1 MSKKLRINSL
11 KYTAVFL
18 VFLSCPALAYIGP
31 GAGFAFMSSFLVVF
45 ASIFIAILI
54 LLTAPVRIL
63 IKALK
68 GKRKPSGIA
77 DRVIVVG
84 LDGLDPGLVSSMI
97 GEGELPNFRR
107 LKDEGG
113 FSPLATTCPPI
124 SPVAWSS
131 FMTGVSP
138 AKHNIYDF
146 LTPERKTY
154 FPVLSS
160 SEIKPSEKFIRIGQ
174 YRIPVGKPSL
184 RLLRKG
190 KPFWKVLGENGIFST
205 VIRVPITFPPEKF
218 SGHLLSAM
226 CVPDVKGTQ
235 GTFAFYT
242 SVDYDAEI
250 YEGGERFKVEVENR
264 SVAGRLT
271 GPANTVKEG
280 AGAASIPFR
289 ISWKEDEK
297 AILLRIQDQKIKLE
311 LNEYSEW
318 VQLKFRMGPRA
329 VVYGICRF
337 YLKSVEPDFELYVSP
352 VNIDPE
358 NPALPISNPVNYS
371 IYMSKMIGSYATL
384 GLAEDTW
391 ALNERIIDEEAF
403 LKQCYL
409 NHRER
414 EKMLFLALDRTK
426 KGACVCVFDST
437 DRIQHMFWRYHERC
451 EHQVLDGYDVY
462 KDAVRNIYR
471 ESDRLVGRVMERMK
485 KKDVLIV
492 MSDHG
497 FKSFRRG
504 VDVNAWLEK
513 NGYLFRRKDAVG
525 GSWLRD
531 VDWSRTKAYALGLAG
546 IYLNIKG
553 REKQGIVEPAEAA
566 SLRSEIAGKLGG
578 LVDEETGE
586 TAVLEGYDLYGVMKG
601 PYLENGPD
609 VIVGYNKGYRA
620 SWDCAV
626 GKLSGKLFENNTKSW
641 SGDHCVDPR
650 LVPGCFFCSTGING
664 NRPGMVDI
672 APSIM
677 DLLGVKPPEYIEGR
691 SLFSGN

>member
-1 MSKKLRINSL
+1 M
-11 KYTAVFL
+11 
-18 VFLSCPALAYIGP
+18 
-31 GAGFAFMSSFLVVF
+31 
-45 ASIFIAILI
+45 
-54 LLTAPVRIL
+54 
-63 IKALK
+63 
-68 GKRKPSGIA
+68 
-77 DRVIVVG
+77 
-84 LDGLDPGLVSSMI
+84 
-97 GEGELPNFRR
+97 
-107 LKDEGG
+107 
-113 FSPLATTCPPI
+113 
-124 SPVAWSS
+124 
-131 FMTGVSP
+131 
-138 AKHNIYDF
+138 
-146 LTPERKTY
+146 
-154 FPVLSS
+154 
-160 SEIKPSEKFIRIGQ
+160 
-174 YRIPVGKPSL
+174 
-184 RLLRKG
+184 
-190 KPFWKVLGENGIFST
+190 
-205 VIRVPITFPPEKF
+205 
-218 SGHLLSAM
+218 
-226 CVPDVKGTQ
+226 
-235 GTFAFYT
+235 
-242 SVDYDAEI
+242 DYDTEI

-289 ISWKEDEK
+289 ISWKDGGGT
-297 AILLRIQDQKIKLE
+297 IVLRIQDQKIKLE

-318 VQLKFRMGPRA
+318 VQLKFRMAPRA

-358 NPALPISNPVNYS
+358 NPALPISNPLNYS

-462 KDAVRNIYR
+462 KDVVRDIYR

-504 VDVNAWLEK
+504 VDVNAWLEE
-513 NGYLFRRKDAVG
+513 NGYLFRRKDAGG

-578 LVDEETGE
+578 LIDKALFQILRGE
-586 TAVLEGYDLYGVMKG
+586 
-601 PYLENGPD
+601 
-609 VIVGYNKGYRA
+609 
-620 SWDCAV
+620 
-626 GKLSGKLFENNTKSW
+626 
-641 SGDHCVDPR
+641 
-650 LVPGCFFCSTGING
+650 
-664 NRPGMVDI
+664 
-672 APSIM
+672 
-677 DLLGVKPPEYIEGR
+677 PE
-691 SLFSGN
+691 

>member
-1 MSKKLRINSL
+1 
-11 KYTAVFL
+11 
-18 VFLSCPALAYIGP
+18 
-31 GAGFAFMSSFLVVF
+31 MSSFLVVF